1 MAAAILAVL
10 GAGVDGY
17 RNGGYHMISR
27 AMVRWLAGVLAV
39 MSLAVSA
46 GMARAERC
54 AGPDEQEALAMRVLQ
69 SDLMVAALNCPARV
83 GYNAF
88 VERHRHNL
96 GAHARVLSRF
106 FTRLHGGGGD
116 AHLNSFITR
125 MANQASERSIAM
137 GDRFCA
143 WAGGLFV
150 EVQKVRSEELGRLAV
165 RQPFAA
171 SHGFAACTAAAPTH
185 LSAEADD

>member
-1 MAAAILAVL
+1 
-10 GAGVDGY
+10 
-17 RNGGYHMISR
+17 MISR
-27 AMVRWLAGVLAV
+27 AMVRWLAGTLAV
-39 MSLAVSA
+39 ISLATSA

-54 AGPDEQEALAMRVLQ
+54 AGPDEHEALAMRVLQ

-96 GAHARVLSRF
+96 RAHARVLRRF
-106 FTRLHGGGGD
+106 FTRLHGGTGD
-116 AHLNSFITR
+116 AHLNSFVTR

-143 WAGGLFV
+143 WAGGLFAEV
-150 EVQKVRSEELGRLAV
+150 ETARSEELGPLAA
-165 RQPFAA
+165 RQPSAA
-171 SHGFAACTAAAPTH
+171 SHGFAACAAAASTT